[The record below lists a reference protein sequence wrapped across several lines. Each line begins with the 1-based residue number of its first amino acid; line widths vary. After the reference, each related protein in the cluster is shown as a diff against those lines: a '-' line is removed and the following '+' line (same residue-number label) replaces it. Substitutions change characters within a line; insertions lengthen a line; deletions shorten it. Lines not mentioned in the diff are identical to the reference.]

1 MSEQAIQPGLSMQ
14 LPELLRDFNGKPVET
29 AGQWKRFRKDI
40 LKRVQDEMYGALPAT
55 PPGMA
60 FEVTSEFKD
69 ALGGTATCRIV
80 RIHFD
85 DTDALSIQLMLFTP
99 NKRRGKV
106 PCFLTLGFCG
116 NDSLTDDVRIPE
128 RSGWNFGSCKGRGS
142 LAAGWQLERTIA
154 RGYAVAHIC
163 YADIDEDRIDHEG
176 GIRAW
181 EDRIAGKPKQTI
193 NRGSV
198 AAWAWGVH
206 RAVDYLIT
214 DAKVNGKRI
223 AIMGHSRNGKAALL
237 AGATDERIA
246 LVIPH
251 QSGCGGAA
259 PSRGAVGEKV
269 SDINKRFPHWFNAK
283 FKAYSDATDRLPF
296 DQHHVIACIAP
307 RPVLISNAVQDT
319 WANPDGQFEALRA
332 AQPAW
337 ALLGKNDS
345 GIPATVE
352 QGKVSLGRQGTFLRP
367 GVHAVTADDWAA
379 FLDFADRWL

>member
-1 MSEQAIQPGLSMQ
+1 
-14 LPELLRDFNGKPVET
+14 
-29 AGQWKRFRKDI
+29 
-40 LKRVQDEMYGALPAT
+40 
-55 PPGMA
+55 
-60 FEVTSEFKD
+60 
-69 ALGGTATCRIV
+69 
-80 RIHFD
+80 
-85 DTDALSIQLMLFTP
+85 MLFTP

-259 PSRGAVGEKV
+259 PSRAAIGEKV
-269 SDINKRFPHWFNAK
+269 SDINKRSPTGSTQN
-283 FKAYSDATDRLPF
+283 SRPIQMPLT
-296 DQHHVIACIAP
+296 ACHSTNI
-307 RPVLISNAVQDT
+307 T
-319 WANPDGQFEALRA
+319 
-332 AQPAW
+332 
-337 ALLGKNDS
+337 
-345 GIPATVE
+345 
-352 QGKVSLGRQGTFLRP
+352 
-367 GVHAVTADDWAA
+367 
-379 FLDFADRWL
+379 